1 VTLTRRPHH
10 LLTLLL
16 CLFATAPLPAQVNLT
31 FPTSN
36 DRLYYGDSAGFFH
49 GTTNRTEPWRLGT
62 YGWVRNPSTVEGVKV
77 HTRMHEGVD
86 IKALYR
92 DRRGMSLD
100 TVRAA
105 ADGIVVHAMKRA
117 SGSNYGKY
125 VVLEHEWDGS
135 RYYTLYSHLNDV
147 WIDSGATLK
156 QGENI
161 GQMGYTG
168 TVQNPRK
175 AHLHF
180 EINLLLNTGFQQ
192 WYDSVL
198 SPGSPNF
205 NGIYSGINL
214 SGIDPAAFLLA
225 IRSEP
230 ELSIPG
236 FIRRINPTFRVRLPR
251 RGDLDI
257 VTRYPWLLE
266 RRARASD
273 SAWEI
278 DFSISSLPLRVVP
291 VPTSCAEPQLVWI
304 SDTTVPPAYISKRVL
319 GGRIGHAE
327 ISRQGMS
334 FLLQLAMNDRLGPE
348 GWRGA
353 SGRGGAESDDEE

>member
-1 VTLTRRPHH
+1 MILRVLPA
-10 LLTLLL
+10 LLL
-16 CLFATAPLPAQVNLT
+16 LLAGTASAQLLS
-31 FPTSN
+31 FPTAN
-36 DRLYYGDSAGFFH
+36 DRLYYSDSAGFFH
-49 GTTNRTEPWRLGT
+49 GTTHRADPWRLGT
-62 YGWVRNPSTVEGVKV
+62 YGWVRNPSTVEGKHV

-100 TVRAA
+100 TIRAA

-117 SGSNYGKY
+117 GGSNYGKY
-125 VVLEHEWDGS
+125 VVLEHEWGGS

-156 QGENI
+156 RGDMI

-168 TVQNPRK
+168 TVQSPLK

-180 EINLLLNTGFQQ
+180 EVNLLLNSNFQR

-198 SPGSPNF
+198 SPGSANM

-214 SGIDPAAFLLA
+214 SGIDPAGFLLA

-230 ELSIPG
+230 ELSVPG
-236 FIRRINPTFRVRLPR
+236 FIKRINPTFRIRLPR
-251 RGDLDI
+251 QGNLDI
-257 VTRYPWLLE
+257 VERYPWMLE
-266 RRARASD
+266 RRARSTD

-278 DFSISSLPLRVVP
+278 DFSISSLPLRVTP
-291 VPTSCAEPQLVWI
+291 VQTSCTAPEVVWV
-304 SDTTVPPAYISKRVL
+304 SDTAIPPAYISKRVL
-319 GGRIGHAE
+319 GGKIGHPV
-327 ISRQGMS
+327 ISKQGMN
-334 FLLQLAMNDRLGPE
+334 FLIQIAMNDQIGAA
-348 GWRGA
+348 GWGDRSEKGEA
-353 SGRGGAESDDEE
+353 RSEEEDE

>member
-1 VTLTRRPHH
+1 MTVRLF
-10 LLTLLL
+10 LLPLLL
-16 CLFATAPLPAQVNLT
+16 LAIDARAQIGMT

-49 GTTNRTEPWRLGT
+49 GTTHRADPWRLGT
-62 YGWVRNPSTVEGVKV
+62 YGWVRNPSRVEGQKV

-100 TVRAA
+100 TIRAA
-105 ADGIVVHAMKRA
+105 ADGRVVHAMKRA
-117 SGSNYGKY
+117 GGSNYGKY
-125 VVLEHEWDGS
+125 VVIEHEWDGS
-135 RYYTLYSHLNDV
+135 SYYTLYSHLHDV
-147 WIDSGATLK
+147 WIDSGAVVK
-156 QGENI
+156 QGEML

-168 TVQNPRK
+168 TVQSPLK

-180 EINLLLNTGFQQ
+180 EINILLNSNFQR

-214 SGIDPAAFLLA
+214 SGIDPAGFLLA

-230 ELSIPG
+230 KLSLPG
-236 FIRRINPTFRVRLPR
+236 FVRRINPTFRIRLPR
-251 RGDLDI
+251 RGELDI
-257 VTRYPWLLE
+257 VQRYPWLLE
-266 RRARASD
+266 RRARSSD

-278 DFSISSLPLRVVP
+278 DFSISSLPLRVTP
-291 VPTSCAEPQLVWI
+291 VPTTCTEPQLVWV
-304 SDTTVPPAYISKRVL
+304 SDTTIPPAYISKRVL
-319 GGRIGHAE
+319 GGTIGHAT
-327 ISRQGMS
+327 ISKQGMD
-334 FLLQLAMNDRLGPE
+334 FLILLAMNDKLGPE
-348 GWRGA
+348 GWSGTGA
-353 SGRGGAESDDEE
+353 RSEGGGARKGEDDE